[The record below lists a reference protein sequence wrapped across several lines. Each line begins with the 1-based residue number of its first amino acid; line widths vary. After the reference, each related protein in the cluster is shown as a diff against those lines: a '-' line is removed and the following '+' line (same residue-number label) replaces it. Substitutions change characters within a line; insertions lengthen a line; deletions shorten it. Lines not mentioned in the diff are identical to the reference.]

1 MKPPTPY
8 MLLAERHW
16 RIWLPRRVAE
26 LERTGQLRAKLHEAA
41 ARTATELTD
50 LREHFLQQGLTP
62 KQAHA
67 RAWEIVRDRY
77 LLLPPES

>member
-1 MKPPTPY
+1 

-41 ARTATELTD
+41 ERTVTD
-50 LREHFLQQGLTP
+50 SEQLQRHFLQQGLTP
-62 KQAHA
+62 SQAQQ
-67 RAWEIVRDRY
+67 RAWEIVRERY
-77 LLLPPES
+77 LFLPPEE

>member
-1 MKPPTPY
+1 MKPPAQY
-8 MLLAERHW
+8 VRLAERHW
-16 RIWLPRRVAE
+16 RTWLPRRVAE
-26 LERTGQLRAKLHEAA
+26 WERTGQLQAKLDEA
-41 ARTATELTD
+41 ELTD

-67 RAWEIVRDRY
+67 RAWEIVRERY